1 MNCFTKCGNGCCP
14 NSPRPIW
21 VFGSCDTSNDV
32 INPVIPTSYGFFE
45 NNLGGAVTSGNIIPV
60 SLTSSRGS
68 KITAST
74 TTAGAVNLTPGT
86 YEITY
91 FVNGTIPASGT
102 MSVGLRANGVA
113 ITGSTST
120 VSGTVGNQAT
130 VSKTIV
136 LTVTS
141 NTTLELYN
149 TGSDSLTISNAN
161 IVVKEI

>member
-1 MNCFTKCGNGCCP
+1 MTCFTKCGNGCCP

-21 VFGSCDTSNDV
+21 VFGNCSTSNDV
-32 INPVIPTSYGFFE
+32 VNPIIPTSFCFFE
-45 NNLGGAVTSGNIIPV
+45 NNLGGTVTTGSIIPV
-60 SLTSSRGS
+60 GLTSSLGG

-91 FVNGTIPASGT
+91 FVNGTIPASTT
-102 MSVGLRANGVA
+102 MSVGLRANGVQVA
-113 ITGSTST
+113 GSIST
-120 VSGTVGNQAT
+120 VSGTAGNQAT

-136 LTVTS
+136 LTVAS
-141 NTTLELYN
+141 NTMLELYN
-149 TGSDSLTISNAN
+149 TGTDSLTISNAN